1 MKKSTTY
8 FFISFFIFIVCFSFA
23 TNLPER
29 QRGGFFSD
37 GGAYYAMIQS
47 LAFDLDL
54 EYTREDL
61 NRIKT
66 DFWEGPMGL
75 FLKKRDDGRHFYA
88 KSFTYP
94 LLAAPFFRI
103 FGVHGILLFNGLMIW
118 LVILLGYLLLKQ
130 FHAEQKGFLFSLMF
144 VMASVVPIYI
154 WWIQADLFNFF
165 IMFCGLFFFFHPFK
179 TPRWHFLSA
188 LFFGVAVFSKPS
200 NFIAVGFIYLIPLF
214 KKRWK
219 EFILLA
225 LVSIFVVGSCVLF
238 NYLQTGEINYMG
250 GNRKS
255 FVGQYPLDRPEY
267 TFENSTYSPKMSA
280 DNFWA
285 RFDISPKVVV
295 LNGFYYLFGRFT
307 GMFIYFFPAFFLLVL
322 FVFQK
327 KEIEDWLVLGSI
339 VFSILFYIVVT
350 SDNYFGGGGSLGN
363 RYFLTLFPLFFFLGF
378 RRRSFKFL
386 FLPVI
391 MGLIFLPS
399 LYLDGF
405 HHSAAPRLAGL
416 SFPIKLFPPE
426 KTQFQTLPTNTN
438 PRAFGRMIRCGDL
451 RYWVYFLNDNYW
463 KIENNSFWTV
473 GNDPLELLLTTEKEV
488 KEFEVALENIPKK
501 NRVTFQIEHKK
512 HRLNLLPGKS
522 HTVVFQKIKG
532 LKFKNRYIYHIKVKS
547 SEWYCP
553 NFIDPYDR
561 DHRILGVKTQI
572 GITY

>member
-1 MKKSTTY
+1 VKKSTTT

-23 TNLPER
+23 TNLPEL

-37 GGAYYAMIQS
+37 GGSYFAMIQS
-47 LAFDLDL
+47 LAHDLDL

-61 NRIKT
+61 NRIKA

-75 FLKKRDDGRHFYA
+75 FLKKRQDGRHFYA
-88 KSFTYP
+88 KSFAYP
-94 LLAAPFFRI
+94 LLAAPFFRL
-103 FGVHGILLFNGLMIW
+103 FGVHGILLLNGLMIL
-118 LVILLGYLLLKQ
+118 LVILMAYLLLKQ
-130 FHAEQKGFLFSLMF
+130 IHPEEKSFLFSLIF
-144 VMASVVPIYI
+144 VLASVVPIYL

-165 IMFCGLFFFFHPFK
+165 IMFCGLFFFFYTFK

-188 LFFGVAVFSKPS
+188 LFFGLAIFSKPS
-200 NFIAVGFIYLIPLF
+200 NFVAIGFIYLIPLV

-219 EFILLA
+219 EFVIMA
-225 LVSIFVVGSCVLF
+225 MVAIVVVGACILF
-238 NYLQTGEINYMG
+238 NYIQTGEYNYMG

-255 FVGQYPLDRPEY
+255 FAGKYPLDKPEY
-267 TFENSTYSPKMSA
+267 TFENSFHSPQMSA

-285 RFDISPKVVV
+285 RFDVSPKVVL
-295 LNGFYYLFGRFT
+295 LNGFYFLFGRFT
-307 GMFIYFFPAFFLLVL
+307 GMFIYFFPAFFLLIL

-327 KEIEDWLVLGSI
+327 KEMEDWLILAGI

-350 SDNYFGGGGSLGN
+350 ADNYFGGAGSVGN
-363 RYFLTLFPLFFFLGF
+363 RYFLALFPLFFFLGF
-378 RRRSFKFL
+378 RQRSFKFMY
-386 FLPVI
+386 LPVI
-391 MGLIFLPS
+391 IGLIFLS
-399 LYLDGF
+399 GLYLNGF
-405 HHSAAPRLAGL
+405 HYSATARLAGL

-426 KTQFQTLPTNTN
+426 KTQFQTLPTNAN
-438 PRAFGRMIRCGDL
+438 PRAFGRLMRCGDF

-463 KIENNSFWTV
+463 PVEKNHFWTV
-473 GNDPLELLLTTEKEV
+473 GSDPLELLLTTEKEV

-501 NRVTFQIEHKK
+501 NRVTFQIEHQK

-532 LKFKNRYIYHIKVKS
+532 LNFKNRYIYHIRIKS

-553 NFIDPYDR
+553 NFVDPYDK
-561 DHRILGVKTQI
+561 DKRILGVKTQI